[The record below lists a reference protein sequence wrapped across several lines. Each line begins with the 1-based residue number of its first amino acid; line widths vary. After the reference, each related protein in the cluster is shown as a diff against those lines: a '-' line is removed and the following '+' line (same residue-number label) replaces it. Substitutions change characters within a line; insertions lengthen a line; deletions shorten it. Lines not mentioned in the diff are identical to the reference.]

1 MDIFSILW
9 AWRWIWSIIDK
20 FIEWAKWGKT
30 HKQDEENKKIIRS
43 RLRGV
48 FDTHKIEIENI
59 FIDLLNEMKS
69 EVLKNENHDKK
80 DDRSKTLLLNKIDKI
95 KEWNLLDNIDK
106 TGNEIENNDYI
117 IFMWKTFFYDENI
130 KTIESDL
137 KINLDNFL
145 DLYFREAK
153 NYFLSNEKA
162 DINLLINEKWEILK
176 LLEISII
183 EFEKLILVKLQGLI
197 NLSIIDSIKPTSSIN
212 DDKINNMIK
221 NVDKFANDIKQWKM
235 KKYYGRLQIL
245 LDKIIIDMIN
255 KIKK

>member
-1 MDIFSILW
+1 MDILSILW
-9 AWRWIWSIIDK
+9 AWRWISVMIDK
-20 FIEWAKWGKT
+20 FTEWIKWGKT
-30 HKQDEENKKIIRS
+30 NKQDEENKEIIRS
-43 RLRGV
+43 RLRWI
-48 FDTHKIEIENI
+48 FDIHKNEIESI
-59 FIDLLNEMKS
+59 FIDLLNEMKD
-69 EVLKNENHDKK
+69 EVLNNKIKDKNSNV
-80 DDRSKTLLLNKIDKI
+80 LLNKIDEI
-95 KEWNLLDNIDK
+95 KEWDLLNNIEK
-106 TGNEIENNDYI
+106 TGDEIENNDFA

>member
-1 MDIFSILW
+1 MDILSILW

-20 FIEWAKWGKT
+20 FTEWVKWWKT
-30 HKQDEENKKIIRS
+30 NKQDEENKKIIRS
-43 RLRGV
+43 RLRGI
-48 FDTHKIEIENI
+48 FDTHKTEIESI
-59 FIDLLNEMKS
+59 FIDLLNEMKG
-69 EVLKNENHDKK
+69 EILKNKEENKKEDKN
-80 DDRSKTLLLNKIDKI
+80 KTLLLNKIDKI
-95 KEWNLLDNIDK
+95 KEWDLLDNIEK
-106 TGNEIENNDYI
+106 TGNEIENNDFA

-130 KTIESDL
+130 KAIESDL
-137 KINLDNFL
+137 KINLDIFL

-176 LLEISII
+176 LLDGSII
-183 EFEKLILVKLQGLI
+183 EFEKLILVKLQWLI

-221 NVDKFANDIKQWKM
+221 NVDKFANDIKEWKM
-235 KKYYGRLQIL
+235 KKYYSRLQIL
-245 LDKIIIDMIN
+245 LDKIIMDMIN